1 MLKSLEKI
9 LSWKILVEDVTLL
22 IKIEK
27 NKSGKNHKLSKL
39 LMSPKK
45 QFKKVEKEQ

>member
-9 LSWKILVEDVTLL
+9 LAWKILVEDVTLL

-39 LMSPKK
+39 LMSPKNNSRR
-45 QFKKVEKEQ
+45 